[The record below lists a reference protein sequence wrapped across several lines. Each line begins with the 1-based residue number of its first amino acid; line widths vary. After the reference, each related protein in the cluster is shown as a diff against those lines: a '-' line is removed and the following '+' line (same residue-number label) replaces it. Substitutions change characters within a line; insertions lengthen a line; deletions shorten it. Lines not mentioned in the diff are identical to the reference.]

1 MTAASESA
9 RILRAVTQVE
19 QLAQLLVAYDR
30 GLAERVAELVVAA
43 LGGPPASARDEPAR
57 LHAWLARVDAA
68 GPNEPVTTAEWK
80 LDFAHRE
87 RLRQLG
93 LHVTELLAAAG

>member
-1 MTAASESA
+1 MTHA
-9 RILRAVTQVE
+9 E
-19 QLAQLLVAYDR
+19 QLAELLVSYDR

-43 LGGPPASARDEPAR
+43 LGGPPASARDDPGRLHSWLAQYGSSGPREPA
-57 LHAWLARVDAA
+57 
-68 GPNEPVTTAEWK
+68 TTAEWK

-93 LHVTELLAAAG
+93 LHVTERLASAG

>member
-1 MTAASESA
+1 MN
-9 RILRAVTQVE
+9 RAE
-19 QLAQLLVAYDR
+19 QLAELLVSYDR

-43 LGGPPASARDEPAR
+43 LGGPTLSARDDAPR
-57 LHAWLARVDAA
+57 LYVWLAQHGSS
-68 GPNEPVTTAEWK
+68 GPQETVTTAEWK

-93 LHVTELLAAAG
+93 LHITDLLGSAG

>member
-1 MTAASESA
+1 MTQA
-9 RILRAVTQVE
+9 E
-19 QLAQLLVAYDR
+19 QLADLLVSYDR

-43 LGGPPASARDEPAR
+43 LGGPPASARDEPGR
-57 LHAWLARVDAA
+57 LHGWLAQYGSS
-68 GPNEPVTTAEWK
+68 GPSEPVTTAEWK

-93 LHVTELLAAAG
+93 LHVTELLEGRG

>member
-1 MTAASESA
+1 MSQAEELAS
-9 RILRAVTQVE
+9 
-19 QLAQLLVAYDR
+19 LLVAYDR

-43 LGGPPASARDEPAR
+43 LGGPPASARDEPGR
-57 LHAWLARVDAA
+57 LYAWLEQFGSS

-93 LHVTELLAAAG
+93 LHVTELLDSAG